1 MLGPAAGV
9 AALVGVIAAQ
19 EGVRDDSHVENVV
32 HKAVADEFDS
42 KILTNKTTAFLS
54 CASGEMHVK
63 LNFSEPF
70 RGITYVDYDKTSPC
84 KFYGDGQKYY
94 ELRIPLKGC
103 GTKQEAPRV
112 FINNIIVRFH
122 RSLELEE
129 DEIKTIICRY
139 PPPLAPPPANVIAPI
154 VEAPLLVPP
163 LRPPKLS
170 EIELLLIICALLF
183 LTLLLLGIG
192 IAYYC
197 LKRRNVKV
205 IKKRPI
211 SAPASEITKISDFAP
226 ITIPRAVAQSSSSES
241 TLISDY
247 PSESPSSASDLEEA
261 VDRRLVDAKIP
272 IPPAPYP
279 TDGERAESL
288 ASVELPLRAA
298 PIPRPKSRPYPADA
312 ERAESISSEQR
323 VATIPRRPK
332 RELQTADDFF
342 IDTIKETTED
352 LDVDHLQRNTVIDA
366 VEAQPLYGSIPDN
379 DNYSQSEIESVILPQ
394 KERVPQRS
402 SQFIDDLHVTN
413 EHIIDTD
420 ENITNNKRNT
430 IVQARKP
437 KIEVK
442 NIEDVIITTEH
453 DIITNE
459 EVTKRRR
466 DTIEQFKK
474 AEPEQLKIPTE
485 YIAPTWDVNF
495 KSTPVASTDQGPSA
509 TWETEDLTTR
519 NVTDRFDS
527 DVRQTNIDMSSTDV
541 RDTTNVSRSFTDI
554 RNVDITNTDVRNV
567 DIRNVDY
574 RTTDVRNIDVRNI
587 DVTNVDI
594 RSTTDIRRNVDYSVD
609 TVLLQPPKSVTPPK
623 PSLVSISSTPPKY
636 ELLERIVSPP
646 PVEGI
651 ELITPPI
658 KERWTVLISTDDTF
672 RTLIHEA
679 HTVEEYTR
687 ISYHANYVQVFERPV
702 WDVII
707 RVLTFPDY
715 HFEPTI
721 TIRRLPPLRDVP
733 DVDFRSLTE
742 TEIGPSR
749 RKADSVFS
757 DESRPEGDRA
767 TSEYTEP
774 PQRRRAASIA
784 SYQKPVL
791 RPIEIDADLSD
802 DARSDETFDIP
813 AEALASRTT
822 TTDVENVSGGRMVTQ
837 RTTIQS
843 SRTMRY

>member
-1 MLGPAAGV
+1 MIPWMTVLCSCAQV
-9 AALVGVIAAQ
+9 SFCQ

-42 KILTNKTTAFLS
+42 QILTNRTTAFLS

-84 KFYGDGQKYY
+84 KFYGDGRKYY

-139 PPPLAPPPANVIAPI
+139 PPPQAPPPATVVAPI
-154 VEAPLLVPP
+154 VEAPPLIPP

-197 LKRRNVKV
+197 LKKRNVKV
-205 IKKRPI
+205 IKKRPV
-211 SAPASEITKISDFAP
+211 STPASEITKISDFAP
-226 ITIPRAVAQSSSSES
+226 ITIPRAVAQSSSSGSEA

-298 PIPRPKSRPYPADA
+298 AIPRPKSGPYPTDA

-323 VATIPRRPK
+323 IATIPRRPK
-332 RELQTADDFF
+332 RDIQTADDYF
-342 IDTIKETTED
+342 INTIQETTED
-352 LDVDHLQRNTVIDA
+352 VDMDNLHTTTTLDA

-394 KERVPQRS
+394 RERVPQRS
-402 SQFIDDLHVTN
+402 TQMIDDL
-413 EHIIDTD
+413 
-420 ENITNNKRNT
+420 NITTEHTVDTVENT
-430 IVQARKP
+430 SKKHRDTIIAARKP

-442 NIEDVIITTEH
+442 NIEDVILTTEH
-453 DIITNE
+453 DITTNE
-459 EVTKRRR
+459 EVTKHRR
-466 DTIEQFKK
+466 DTIQQYQK
-474 AEPEQLKIPTE
+474 AEPEVLTVPTE
-485 YIAPTWDVNF
+485 YLAPTWDVNF
-495 KSTPVASTDQGPSA
+495 KTRDPGQPATFGPGLCQQTTTS
-509 TWETEDLTTR
+509 TWETDDLTKT
-519 NVTDRFDS
+519 TAADR
-527 DVRQTNIDMSSTDV
+527 
-541 RDTTNVSRSFTDI
+541 TTVHDITDI
-554 RNVDITNTDVRNV
+554 RRTDIQDEADISNVDTRTSDTGNV
-567 DIRNVDY
+567 DIRTTGIRDI
-574 RTTDVRNIDVRNI
+574 TTDIKTI

-594 RSTTDIRRNVDYSVD
+594 CDTDMSNVDFSQDSVI
-609 TVLLQPPKSVTPPK
+609 LPPPKSVTPPK
-623 PSLVSISSTPPKY
+623 PSLMSISSMPPKY

-646 PVEGI
+646 PVPGVEM
-651 ELITPPI
+651 LTPPI
-658 KERWTVLISTDDTF
+658 KNRWTVLISSDDTF

-679 HTVEEYTR
+679 HTIEEYTR
-687 ISYHANYVQVFERPV
+687 VSYHVDYVHVFERPV

-715 HFEPTI
+715 RFEPTV

-733 DVDFRSLTE
+733 DVDLRSLTE
-742 TEIGPSR
+742 TEVEPCR
-749 RKADSVFS
+749 RKPDSILS

-774 PQRRRAASIA
+774 ANQRRRAESIA

-791 RPIEIDADLSD
+791 RPIEVDIDESD
-802 DARSDETFDIP
+802 DARSDITFDVP
-813 AEALASRTT
+813 AETLVSRMTS
-822 TTDVENVSGGRMVTQ
+822 TDIQDVPEGRRIITQ
-837 RTTIQS
+837 QTRFTES
-843 SRTMRY
+843 SRTSSRRY